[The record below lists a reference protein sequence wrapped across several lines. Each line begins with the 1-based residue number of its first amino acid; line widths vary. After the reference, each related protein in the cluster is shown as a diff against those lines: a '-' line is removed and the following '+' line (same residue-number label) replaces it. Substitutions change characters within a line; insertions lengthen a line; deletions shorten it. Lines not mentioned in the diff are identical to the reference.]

1 MELLDQLSAH
11 RLQANMAHIPVVQLI
26 NLEKLTGLTYLRISE
41 EAIVK
46 ALGTLSV
53 TYSVP

>member
-1 MELLDQLSAH
+1 MELLDQVSAY

-26 NLEKLTGLTYLRISE
+26 NLEKLTGLTYLRINE